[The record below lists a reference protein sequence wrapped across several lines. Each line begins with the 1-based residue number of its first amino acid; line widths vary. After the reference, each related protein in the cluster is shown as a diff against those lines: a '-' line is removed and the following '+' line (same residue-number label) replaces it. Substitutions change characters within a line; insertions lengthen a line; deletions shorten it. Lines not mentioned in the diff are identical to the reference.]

1 MCVLCCLLQLFT
13 ELDEFIATIDSRQDK
28 KSPLPGLVA
37 KKVRRVGEQSPS
49 SAPADAPTWAV
60 AIPGKPP
67 FFYCIDTYKVFL
79 LNTALSDEASL
90 DDGCVAAN

>member
-1 MCVLCCLLQLFT
+1 MCLLCCLLYLFT

-37 KKVRRVGEQSPS
+37 KKVRRVGEPSPS

-60 AIPGKPP
+60 AIPGKAPL
-67 FFYCIDTYKVFL
+67 FYCTNTYKVL
-79 LNTALSDEASL
+79 ASLNTAVSEENL
-90 DDGCVAAN
+90 DCVPAN

>member
-1 MCVLCCLLQLFT
+1 MPWSMSVCVLCCLLQLFT

-28 KSPLPGLVA
+28 KSSLPGLVA
-37 KKVRRVGEQSPS
+37 KKVRRVGEPSPS

-67 FFYCIDTYKVFL
+67 FFYCINTYKINCFSSIQL
-79 LNTALSDEASL
+79 CLMKLR
-90 DDGCVAAN
+90 